1 MHLKCPVE
9 HTKTLFPKP
18 VGLLERLAG
27 FSTILPRSLQYSAL
41 LIQAYG

>member
-9 HTKTLFPKP
+9 NTESLFPKP

-27 FSTILPRSLQYSAL
+27 FSTILPLSLQHSVFV
-41 LIQAYG
+41 IQAYG

>member
-9 HTKTLFPKP
+9 HTESLFPKP

-27 FSTILPRSLQYSAL
+27 FSTILPLSLQHSVL
-41 LIQAYG
+41 LIQA